1 MLFRF
6 IPSDNEL
13 ARSQS
18 AGFASVTDMRFY
30 AWLNLVWVVFVP
42 MTPVFAEGAFPNW
55 FWPTWIS
62 LAIFLVLYFRTFHRR
77 VHESALWYALSIA
90 VLGYAVTPYNSGAQT
105 YIVYAVAFF
114 AFVPD
119 VRLAVLLMAAILAA
133 FALEWWLL
141 GFPWIYSTTAL
152 VIGPVIGGMNLV
164 YRRNQQR
171 NVELKLSHDEV
182 RRLAALAER
191 ERIGRDLHDLLGHTL
206 SLITLKAELANRV
219 FERDPVAARREIA
232 DVERVARDA
241 LTQVRRAVTG
251 IRAAGFAAE
260 LASAKLLLE
269 SNGICLNYELADVA
283 LPAETET
290 ALAMTVREAVTNI
303 QRHAQ
308 ATQAR
313 IALRIDGERLV
324 LAIEDDGRGGAMVP
338 GNGLTGMRERLA
350 GIGAELRV
358 QSEKGKGTVVSA
370 SLLAPPQPATAA
382 GAVLQRA

>member
-30 AWLNLVWVVFVP
+30 AWLNLVWVLFVP
-42 MTPVFAEGAFPNW
+42 MTPLFAEGAFPNW

-77 VHESALWYALSIA
+77 VHESALWYALAIG
-90 VLGYAVTPYNSGAQT
+90 VLGFVVTPYNSGAQT
-105 YIVYAVAFF
+105 YVVYAVAFF

-119 VRLAVLLMAAILAA
+119 VRLAMRLMAATLVV
-133 FALEWWLL
+133 FALEWRLL

-152 VIGPVIGGMNLV
+152 VVGPVIGGMNLV

-171 NVELKLSHDEV
+171 NAELKLSHEEV

-206 SLITLKAELANRV
+206 SLITLKAELANRL
-219 FERDPVAARREIA
+219 FERDPLAARREIA

-269 SNGICLNYELADVA
+269 SNGICLNYELADIA

-303 QRHAQ
+303 QRHAH

-370 SLLAPPQPATAA
+370 SLPAPAQPSTAA
-382 GAVLQRA
+382 GAVLQSA

>member
-119 VRLAVLLMAAILAA
+119 VRLAVRLMAAILAA

-269 SNGICLNYELADVA
+269 SNGICLNYDLADVA

>member
-119 VRLAVLLMAAILAA
+119 VRLAIRLMAAILAA